1 MYYLAVGVD
10 KLYIRRDLMLAN
22 TKETTVTCGNYV
34 ILEEFVKERSA
45 TDALFQFYSRKVK
58 ESYATTH

>member
-1 MYYLAVGVD
+1 
-10 KLYIRRDLMLAN
+10 MLAN

-45 TDALFQFYSRKVK
+45 TDALFEFYSRKVK